1 MTVIK
6 DVDIRTEIGLSL
18 DTVAP
23 KPEQIFG
30 KTNDEQLQR
39 KLLHAFGAEHDR

>member
-1 MTVIK
+1 M
-6 DVDIRTEIGLSL
+6 

-23 KPEQIFG
+23 QPEQIFG

-39 KLLHAFGAEHDR
+39 RLPNTLGAEHER

>member
-1 MTVIK
+1 M
-6 DVDIRTEIGLSL
+6 
-18 DTVAP
+18 DTVAM

-39 KLLHAFGAEHDR
+39 RLLHTFGAEHDR